1 MMVNYKV
8 TNYKAH
14 ISAPAKQTADVVE
27 VGTGLTIKA
36 DISVQEARD
45 LCRHLNF
52 GGGFDGWTPGFF
64 NEKIKGLV
72 YSEENFYK

>member
-1 MMVNYKV
+1 MVNYKV
-8 TNYKAH
+8 TNYQAH

-27 VGTGLTIKA
+27 VATNLVIKA
-36 DISVQEARD
+36 GIPVKEARE
-45 LCRHLNF
+45 LCRYLNF

>member
-1 MMVNYKV
+1 MVNYKV
-8 TNYKAH
+8 QKSNDMY
-14 ISAPAKQTADVVE
+14 E
-27 VGTGLTIKA
+27 VLETETGNVIEDGLTSNQAK
-36 DISVQEARD
+36 D

>member
-1 MMVNYKV
+1 MVNYKV
-8 TNYKAH
+8 VNDT
-14 ISAPAKQTADVVE
+14 VVE
-27 VGTGLTIKA
+27 QTTGQVVKDGLLSHDA
-36 DISVQEARD
+36 QA